1 MAPWVRSH
9 LNEQAA
15 LIVIVVVIAM
25 FLDDHHFLVMM
36 AVPVPTTI
44 MVPVLVASPNDE
56 CSLLSLRRRSNRQY
70 KAESRQRGECQYE
83 LAHIFSSKI
92 PMTMNDVFYQFFG
105 GTIVPMT
112 MRSCEKQ
119 TLIDDSIRRVVARP
133 PQLIDSLSVLTI
145 LPHFSTS
152 ALK

>member
-1 MAPWVRSH
+1 
-9 LNEQAA
+9 
-15 LIVIVVVIAM
+15 VVAIAM

-44 MVPVLVASPNDE
+44 MVPVLVATLDDN

-92 PMTMNDVFYQFFG
+92 SMPISG
-105 GTIVPMT
+105 
-112 MRSCEKQ
+112 
-119 TLIDDSIRRVVARP
+119 VA
-133 PQLIDSLSVLTI
+133 
-145 LPHFSTS
+145 
-152 ALK
+152 